1 MNDYKDLKVW
11 QEAINLVEEIY
22 KIIDSFP
29 KSETYV
35 LADQLKR
42 AAVFI
47 PSNISE
53 GASRNTLKEYIQLLY
68 IDIALGSSSGV
79 ETQLIIAERLGYVE
93 NTDSIFEQI
102 AKVGKMSNKLI
113 NTLKQKL

>member
-11 QEAINLVEEIY
+11 QEAIDLVEEIY
-22 KIIDSFP
+22 KIINSFP
-29 KSETYV
+29 KNETYA

-42 AAVFI
+42 AAVSI

-53 GASRNTLKEYIQLLY
+53 GASRNTLKEYIQFLY
-68 IDIALGSSSGV
+68 IALGSSSEV

-93 NTDSIFEQI
+93 NIGSIFEQI
-102 AKVGKMSNKLI
+102 TKVRKMLNKLI